1 MACHASKLPFESGVA
16 VKNSMNTIEN
26 MKFLLNFENPPK
38 EVPSE
43 RELFDFAHG
52 PLIETIDCVMNA
64 AECNDDIVID
74 SLTLELNVSQGEDL
88 YDRIL
93 QTLREVLEEKLKKTV
108 YQTQSAPVIR
118 SIAEVYRQHLPAE
131 HSSNLE
137 MEFDTILESWK
148 GNHSDQKFDSLS
160 FAETVIRKMQKQ
172 YPYVDAQQVAY
183 AVFQKMMQ
191 LKNKKAVQQTSVFK
205 NAILESPKL
214 LGTFDSGIV
223 LISPYLPALLER
235 VGCVEK
241 GKFIS
246 EDAKRKAVAV
256 LKFAAFGT
264 YKEPPE
270 NAAVMNLLCDL
281 PASPV
286 ISAEELPELSQAE
299 KDLVESLLQALIANW
314 KAVGHMSTD
323 GLRGTYFVRNGKL
336 NLGDSVNV
344 LTVENK
350 TYDILLEKLPWGYS
364 MIKHPWMKKVLNV
377 KWR

>member
-1 MACHASKLPFESGVA
+1 
-16 VKNSMNTIEN
+16 MNVIEN
-26 MKFLLNFENPPK
+26 IKFHLNFENPPK
-38 EVPSE
+38 EVPTE
-43 RELFDFAHG
+43 KELFDFAHG
-52 PLIETIDCVMNA
+52 PLIETLDSVL
-64 AECNDDIVID
+64 NDVETDGEVTVD

-88 YDRIL
+88 YDQIL
-93 QTLREVLEEKLKKTV
+93 QALQKALEKELQQSV
-108 YQTQSAPVIR
+108 FQAQSAPVIQ
-118 SIAEVYRQHLPAE
+118 SIAEVYRQRLPAE
-131 HSSNLE
+131 NSSNLE
-137 MEFDTILESWK
+137 IEFEAFAETWNK
-148 GNHSDQKFDSLS
+148 NHLNEKFNALS
-160 FAETVIRKMQKQ
+160 FAESIIRKMQTEFPNVDTQ
-172 YPYVDAQQVAY
+172 QIAYVVY
-183 AVFQKMMQ
+183 QKMIQ
-191 LKNKKAVQQTSVFK
+191 LKNKKAMQQASVSQKSTEEEAK
-205 NAILESPKL
+205 N
-214 LGTFDSGIV
+214 LGTIDSGIV

-246 EDAKRKAVAV
+246 EEAKRKAVAV
-256 LKFAAFGT
+256 LKFATFGT

-286 ISAEELPELSQAE
+286 ISAEDLPELSQSE

-323 GLRGTYFVRNGKL
+323 GLRGTYFVRSGKL
-336 NLGDSVNV
+336 NTEGATDG